1 MREMRKMVAFFGTTI
16 LSTILVFV
24 ILTILMD
31 KNVDVGWRVFAYCV
45 AFMQCCVLGI
55 FVAKKVDVETESEE
69 KNGETAKLLFD
80 QAMEKLKE
88 ECNRNEQKILDI
100 RLSVGE
106 WSRKILSEIEKI
118 KNENGKKEN

>member
-45 AFMQCCVLGI
+45 AFMQCCVFGI
-55 FVAKKVDVETESEE
+55 FVAMKVDIETEREE

-80 QAMEKLKE
+80 QAMEKLEE
-88 ECNRNEQKILDI
+88 ECNRNEQKMLDL
-100 RLSVGE
+100 RLSVRE
-106 WSRKILSEIEKI
+106 WSRKILSEIEKN
-118 KNENGKKEN
+118 KNENGKND

>member
-31 KNVDVGWRVFAYCV
+31 KNVDVGWRAFAYCV

-55 FVAKKVDVETESEE
+55 FVAMKVDIETESEE

-80 QAMEKLKE
+80 QAMEKLEE
-88 ECNRNEQKILDI
+88 ECNRNEQKMLDL
-100 RLSVGE
+100 RLSVRE

-118 KNENGKKEN
+118 KNENGKND

>member
-31 KNVDVGWRVFAYCV
+31 KNVDVGWRAFAYCV
-45 AFMQCCVLGI
+45 SFMQCCVLGI
-55 FVAKKVDVETESEE
+55 FVAIKVDIETESEE
-69 KNGETAKLLFD
+69 KNSETARLLFD
-80 QAMEKLKE
+80 QAMEKLEE
-88 ECNRNEQKILDI
+88 ECNRNEQKMLDL
-100 RLSVGE
+100 RLSVRE

-118 KNENGKKEN
+118 KNENGKND

>member
-24 ILTILMD
+24 ILTIVMD
-31 KNVDVGWRVFAYCV
+31 KNIDVGWRVFVYCV

-55 FVAKKVDVETESEE
+55 LVAKKVDVETESEE
-69 KNGETAKLLFD
+69 KNSETARLLFD

-88 ECNRNEQKILDI
+88 ECNRNEQKILDV

-106 WSRKILSEIEKI
+106 WSRKILSEIEKN
-118 KNENGKKEN
+118 KNENGKND

>member
-16 LSTILVFV
+16 LSTILVFI

-31 KNVDVGWRVFAYCV
+31 KNVDVGWRAFAYCA

-55 FVAKKVDVETESEE
+55 FVAMKVDIETESEE
-69 KNGETAKLLFD
+69 KNSETARLLFD
-80 QAMEKLKE
+80 QAMEKLEE
-88 ECNRNEQKILDI
+88 ECNRNEQKILDL
-100 RLSVGE
+100 RLSVSE
-106 WSRKILSEIEKI
+106 WSRKILSEIEKN

>member
-80 QAMEKLKE
+80 KTMKKLEE
-88 ECNRNEQKILDI
+88 ECNRNEQKMLDL
-100 RLSVGE
+100 RLSVRE
-106 WSRKILSEIEKI
+106 WSRKILSEIEKN
-118 KNENGKKEN
+118 KNENGKND

>member
-1 MREMRKMVAFFGTTI
+1 MRKMVAFFGTTI

-24 ILTILMD
+24 VLTIVMD
-31 KNVDVGWRVFAYCV
+31 KNVDVGWRAFAYCA

-80 QAMEKLKE
+80 KTMKKLEE
-88 ECNRNEQKILDI
+88 ECNRNEQKILDL

-118 KNENGKKEN
+118 KNENGKND

>member
-24 ILTILMD
+24 ILTIVMD
-31 KNVDVGWRVFAYCV
+31 KNVNVGWRVFAYCV

-80 QAMEKLKE
+80 KTMKKLEE
-88 ECNRNEQKILDI
+88 ECNRNEQKILDL

-106 WSRKILSEIEKI
+106 WSRKILSEIEKN
-118 KNENGKKEN
+118 KNENGKND

>member
-31 KNVDVGWRVFAYCV
+31 KNVDVGWQVFAYCV

-55 FVAKKVDVETESEE
+55 FVAIKVDIETESEE
-69 KNGETAKLLFD
+69 KNSETARLLFD
-80 QAMEKLKE
+80 QAMEKLEE
-88 ECNRNEQKILDI
+88 ECNRNEQKMLDL
-100 RLSVGE
+100 RLSVRE
-106 WSRKILSEIEKI
+106 WSRKILSEIEKN
-118 KNENGKKEN
+118 KNENGKND